1 MGLIPKHWAEFQH
14 YKNRSPRWIK
24 LHHKLLD
31 DFAFSRLPLASKAL
45 APMLWLLASEY
56 DDGNITAPMEEI
68 AFRLRVT
75 DEELRAAL
83 IPLIDEGF
91 FNDGLPAKPAERGAT
106 LAQRTAKSNGF
117 GSRYI
122 SDEVKRAVWVRDNG
136 KCRSCG
142 SDENIE
148 YDHIHPVSK
157 GGNSEIDN
165 IQLLCR
171 PCNRAKR
178 TRLQELLRLAQP
190 LAEQAQQTSSP
201 EKRRGELE
209 LESDIRAV
217 ATATRTDGGQDF
229 EEFWKTYP
237 KRAGANP
244 KTPARQKFLAAVKS
258 GVPSAEITQAA
269 RQYANEQ
276 RQLGKIG
283 TEHVAMASTW
293 LNQKRWGDYPA
304 TAPPSAKPAYLTPPP
319 GCEPLEVILEKV
331 EKPNATEERKKIR
344 GHSSVGTNRS
354 N

>member
-1 MGLIPKHWAEFQH
+1 VVVPDGVAVRVRLRRAAEAKMGLTPKHWAEFQH

-75 DEELRAAL
+75 EEELRAAL
-83 IPLIDEGF
+83 IPLIDGGF
-91 FNDGLPAKPAERGAT
+91 FNDASNT
-106 LAQRTAKSNGF
+106 LADCKEVASNMLAGRYQTA
-117 GSRYI
+117 
-122 SDEVKRAVWVRDNG
+122 
-136 KCRSCG
+136 
-142 SDENIE
+142 
-148 YDHIHPVSK
+148 
-157 GGNSEIDN
+157 
-165 IQLLCR
+165 
-171 PCNRAKR
+171 
-178 TRLQELLRLAQP
+178 
-190 LAEQAQQTSSP
+190 SP
-201 EKRRGELE
+201 EKRREEIE

-217 ATATRTDGGQDF
+217 AAATRTYKGQDF

-244 KTPARQKFLAAVKS
+244 KTPARQKFLAAVNS
-258 GVPSAEITQAA
+258 GVSPAEITQAA
-269 RQYANEQ
+269 RRYAGEQ

-304 TAPPSAKPAYLTPPP
+304 TAPPSKKPAYLTPPP

-344 GHSSVGTNRS
+344 GHSAVGTNRS